1 MAQTTYEDDLDDELD
16 EIALAEARSR
26 GNASGLRIVAG
37 IGGIVALVIEVLAT
51 FAILNVAADEWAS
64 LESLVIIGL
73 STYLA
78 IITTGLIAAVYV
90 WTRAMD

>member
-1 MAQTTYEDDLDDELD
+1 MPAIDDLDDELD

-37 IGGIVALVIEVLAT
+37 IGGIVALVIEVIT
-51 FAILNVAADEWAS
+51 MFAILNVAADEWAS
-64 LESLVIIGL
+64 IESLVIIGL
-73 STYLA
+73 SAYMA
-78 IITTGLIAAVYV
+78 IITIGLIAAVYV